1 MAANSPN
8 GAPARLA
15 APSSTSSTSVTLRH
29 TITSVPA
36 ACSTRASVSTQMK
49 VAAWPRWVTSYG
61 VMPQAYTRARP
72 TSGSGVPFSVA
83 TVGSLAASICP
94 IVRLPSQA
102 PGQAHPP
109 LPRLAGPAG

>member
-36 ACSTRASVSTQMK
+36 ACSTRASVSTQIK

-72 TSGSGVPFSVA
+72 TSGSGIPFSVA

-94 IVRLPSQA
+94 ISASPSRAPQA
-102 PGQAHPP
+102 GALA
-109 LPRLAGPAG
+109 LPRLAGRAG